1 MNLEDRVDNYLR
13 MYIQKDIPI
22 TREQTDEINE
32 YKCELKNEIH
42 DLQIRIE
49 DFLECD
55 KEDYR
60 VYKQG
65 YIRQQQRI
73 DKAIEYIDKLE
84 DYPMLTRY
92 NCLEIKEILKGK
104 SE

>member
-1 MNLEDRVDNYLR
+1 MNLEERVDNYLR

-22 TREQTDEINE
+22 TREQADEINE
-32 YKCELKNEIH
+32 YMCELKNEIH

-73 DKAIEYIDKLE
+73 DKAIEYCECHFKEMVADEEAEKL
-84 DYPMLTRY
+84 
-92 NCLEIKEILKGK
+92 LEIFRG
-104 SE
+104 